1 MSDNMVF
8 GLSDKKFRKEW
19 TKVAQQLKNSGYPL
33 DKILLKEGNYKN
45 AIIRFNDSNI
55 K

>member
-1 MSDNMVF
+1 MLDSKDC

-19 TKVAQQLKNSGYPL
+19 TKITQQLKNSGYPL

-45 AIIRFNDSNI
+45 AVIRFNDVNI